1 CEWMAAFAFR
11 RFCLVLLWGRGG
23 RTQGSPLQEDCD
35 TLGGV
40 AERRQKRKNPR
51 DKDLTSQ
58 YLRGAMEEDALD
70 SQERYSGRDASAQK
84 KKMEQTAQ
92 MRAAEEVGTPDVEK
106 LPIGGVT
113 QVYSLVADVEF
124 EGKSW

>member
-1 CEWMAAFAFR
+1 MAAFAFR

-70 SQERYSGRDASAQK
+70 SQEKYSGRDASAQK
-84 KKMEQTAQ
+84 RKMEQTAL
-92 MRAAEEVGTPDVEK
+92 MRLAEETAAAIDIDA
-106 LPIGGVT
+106 LPIGEVS
-113 QVYSLVADVEF
+113 QVYSLFADVEQ
-124 EGKSW
+124 